1 MTTRSSDKTWYA
13 YDGFDGAF
21 IAHVDGLR
29 VETWGEEHPN
39 LAIRNRNN
47 GGGRLRFDDRSAE
60 EWHRLI
66 QAVRGGT
73 PVRANLN
80 GWLRDANEVER
91 GTTFLVSA
99 GRSKSGGII
108 IEMLPLLEPDRA
120 MKVTLSREAAD
131 VFARGM
137 EVTRAVSRKAL
148 IVEALHN
155 DLEMTN
161 ERTR

>member
-1 MTTRSSDKTWYA
+1 MTTRSSDKTWYT
-13 YDGFDGAF
+13 YDGFDGSF
-21 IAHVDGLR
+21 IAHVDGKR

-39 LAIRNRNN
+39 LTIRNRNN
-47 GGGRLRFDDRSAE
+47 GGCRLRFDDRSAE

-66 QAVRGGT
+66 HAVRGGA

-80 GWLRDANEVER
+80 GWLRDANELER
-91 GTTFLVSA
+91 GATFLISV
-99 GRSKSGGII
+99 GRAKSGGIL

-131 VFARGM
+131 VFARAM
-137 EVTRAVSRKAL
+137 EVTRAVGRKAL
-148 IVEALHN
+148 VVEALQH
-155 DLEMTN
+155 DLEIEH

>member
-1 MTTRSSDKTWYA
+1 MTAKSSDREWYA
-13 YDGFDGAF
+13 YDSFDGAL
-21 IAHVDGLR
+21 IVHADGKR
-29 VETWGEEHPN
+29 TETWGEHHPN
-39 LAIRNRNN
+39 LAIRHRNN
-47 GGGRLRFDDRSAE
+47 GGCRLRFDDRSAE
-60 EWHRLI
+60 GWNRLI

-91 GTTFLVSA
+91 GTTLLVSA

-108 IEMLPLLEPDRA
+108 IEMLPLLEPDHA

-131 VFARGM
+131 VLARAM
-137 EVTRAVSRKAL
+137 EVTRATSRKTL
-148 IVEALHN
+148 VVEALQH
-155 DLEMTN
+155 DLEIAN

>member
-1 MTTRSSDKTWYA
+1 MARSTSDKEWFA
-13 YDGFDGAF
+13 YDGFDGALVLH
-21 IAHVDGLR
+21 ADGKR

-39 LAIRNRNN
+39 LAIRNKNN
-47 GGGRLRFDDRSAE
+47 GGCRLRFDDRHAE
-60 EWHRLI
+60 EWKRLI
-66 QAVRGGT
+66 DAVSGRGH
-73 PVRANLN
+73 VRANFN

-131 VFARGM
+131 VLARAM
-137 EVTRAVSRKAL
+137 EVTRATSRKAL
-148 IVEALHN
+148 VVEALQH
-155 DLEMTN
+155 DMEIIH
-161 ERTR
+161 ERRR